1 MRSKALHAVQS
12 TSKARAMVACSKCL
26 GAGVTPAK
34 PSRRQLHEHRA
45 AAAAAQGPIARPVL
59 RRVPCTA
66 CGGVGLQPGPPA
78 PPLHAG
84 SPAPAVAIVGGGIG
98 GAALALALQQR
109 GVPVRVFERDACFAE
124 RAQGYGLTMQ
134 QGATALKQLGLPN
147 EGVFSVA
154 PYTARVRV
162 RASSRLRT
170 TSTRPTPS
178 PAPNPTP

>member
-109 GVPVRVFERDACFAE
+109 GVPVRVYETDE
-124 RAQGYGLTMQ
+124 SPRA
-134 QGATALKQLGLPN
+134 P
-147 EGVFSVA
+147 E
-154 PYTARVRV
+154 P
-162 RASSRLRT
+162 
-170 TSTRPTPS
+170 
-178 PAPNPTP
+178 

>member
-1 MRSKALHAVQS
+1 
-12 TSKARAMVACSKCL
+12 MVACSKCL

-66 CGGVGLQPGPPA
+66 CAGVGLQPGPPA

-84 SPAPAVAIVGGGIG
+84 APAPAVAIVGGGIG

-109 GVPVRVFERDACFAE
+109 GVAVRVFERDRCFAE
-124 RAQGYGLTMQ
+124 RAQGYGLTPDSNPSRSYPTLTFSPYPKPASQPRYGLTMQ

-147 EGVFSVA
+147 EGVFSVGWG
-154 PYTARVRV
+154 
-162 RASSRLRT
+162 
-170 TSTRPTPS
+170 
-178 PAPNPTP
+178 

>member
-1 MRSKALHAVQS
+1 MSRHVVAWFPFRTSDIEHRHESARGGRPAMRSSQ
-12 TSKARAMVACSKCL
+12 ARAMVACGKCL

-66 CGGVGLQPGPPA
+66 CAGVGLQPGPAA

-84 SPAPAVAIVGGGIG
+84 APAPTVAIVGGGIG

-109 GVPVRVFERDACFAE
+109 GVAVRVFERDRCFAE
-124 RAQGYGLTMQ
+124 RAQV
-134 QGATALKQLGLPN
+134 LP
-147 EGVFSVA
+147 VSQSL
-154 PYTARVRV
+154 PH
-162 RASSRLRT
+162 S
-170 TSTRPTPS
+170 
-178 PAPNPTP
+178 